1 MKNTLIFAGLMIFL
15 TTNGAFA
22 FSDAATT
29 GATPNGVPSAYGTFA
44 GTTPSA
50 SDYATKEPAGIKVA
64 TTNYVTA
71 RVDGVS
77 GAVTTLGDT
86 ATSDNTV
93 VGSGGTS
100 GLSKVLKEMGGGTCG
115 SGGTCSGEDG
125 GGTDN
130 NAKLNT
136 AKTVNPSNGTMDS
149 SNSYSTR
156 CTGTVTSGGAQYG
169 IAACGYIKS
178 GNNRQWIQIVGGAS

>member
-1 MKNTLIFAGLMIFL
+1 MKNTLIFAGLMVFV
-15 TTNGAFA
+15 TTCGAFA
-22 FSDAATT
+22 FSNAADNGGTGNFSTFSTATNTT
-29 GATPNGVPSAYGTFA
+29 YPDTVKDS
-44 GTTPSA
+44 
-50 SDYATKEPAGIKVA
+50 KIRVA
-64 TTNYVTA
+64 TTNYVAA
-71 RVDGVS
+71 RVTGVT
-77 GAVTTLGDT
+77 GRVTDLTNLAD
-86 ATSDNTV
+86 SDSTV
-93 VGSGGTS
+93 VGNAGTS

-115 SGGTCSGEDG
+115 SGGTCDGEDG

-130 NAKLNT
+130 NPKLNT

-156 CTGTVTSGGAQYG
+156 CTGTVTSGGTQYG